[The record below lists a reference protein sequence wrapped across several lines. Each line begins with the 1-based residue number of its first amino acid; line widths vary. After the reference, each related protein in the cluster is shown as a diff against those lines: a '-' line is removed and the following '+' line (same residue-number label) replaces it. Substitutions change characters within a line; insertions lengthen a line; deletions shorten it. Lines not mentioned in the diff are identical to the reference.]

1 MSLLTSA
8 ALWTN
13 DDTDNTSNKK
23 RVPTMSRSKTVKKLP
38 PSGSNSATTDEQ
50 NEIPSDLQQG
60 PVQSSMQSYGSLSS
74 VYTPQATMSSEMS
87 TMEQRNTRVSQ
98 LVDKLTLDNAGKQ
111 LSDFQPL
118 SHPIIQKKTDV
129 SQGRGA
135 DEVFTLPQNNP
146 LQIPPPPLNQPSSNF
161 TAMSPDLG
169 GNVIENPYGNYKNV
183 YDLKAVMPNRMQ
195 TSGGVSSLDNRLLE
209 KINYMVHLLEQQHN
223 ERTSNITEEF
233 VLYTFLG
240 VFIIFIVDTFSRS
253 GRYVR

>member
-1 MSLLTSA
+1 
-8 ALWTN
+8 
-13 DDTDNTSNKK
+13 
-23 RVPTMSRSKTVKKLP
+23 
-38 PSGSNSATTDEQ
+38 
-50 NEIPSDLQQG
+50 
-60 PVQSSMQSYGSLSS
+60 
-74 VYTPQATMSSEMS
+74 
-87 TMEQRNTRVSQ
+87 
-98 LVDKLTLDNAGKQ
+98 
-111 LSDFQPL
+111 
-118 SHPIIQKKTDV
+118 
-129 SQGRGA
+129 
-135 DEVFTLPQNNP
+135 
-146 LQIPPPPLNQPSSNF
+146 
-161 TAMSPDLG
+161 MSPDLG